1 MTALVIAVAALT
13 ALLALIGYEL
23 HRLRRPAPP
32 KSSLPKPDRRLT
44 IAEERIREAFEGP
57 RKDYGEIF
65 VSYEI
70 WRRANGTQLEIVAA
84 DRFSHLNDFTRSL
97 IVRHVWR
104 ALEKLVNG
112 AVVVVDRPAQQWTKE
127 VDVRFKDRG
136 IDPWRPTQLKPVVA
150 TAGGPQFVKQR

>member
-13 ALLALIGYEL
+13 ALFALIAYEV
-23 HRLRRPAPP
+23 HRMRRPAPP
-32 KSSLPKPDRRLT
+32 KTPVVRADRRMP
-44 IAEERIREAFEGP
+44 IAEERLREAFEGP

-70 WRRANGTQLEIVAA
+70 WRRENVTRLEIVAA
-84 DRFSHLNDFTRSL
+84 DRFSHLNEFTRSL

-104 ALEKLVNG
+104 ALEKLVAG

-127 VDVRFKDRG
+127 IDVRFKDRG
-136 IDPWRPTQLKPVVA
+136 IDPWRATQLKPVVA
-150 TAGGPQFVKQR
+150 TAGAPQFVKQR